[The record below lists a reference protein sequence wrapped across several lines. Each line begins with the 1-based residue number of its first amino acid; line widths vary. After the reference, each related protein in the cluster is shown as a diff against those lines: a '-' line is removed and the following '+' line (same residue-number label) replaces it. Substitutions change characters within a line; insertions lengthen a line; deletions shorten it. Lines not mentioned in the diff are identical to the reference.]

1 MFAGNLLLVKDFKEL
16 VKANKLAQGY
26 IFFGDPQIGKFTFA
40 KSMANFLENGEF
52 EISKRLLSDVM
63 TVDAAARSDSLK
75 SSSREGLS
83 QGGIDSMRELKAFLQ
98 QKPIISL
105 KKTIIID
112 NAGELTPQ
120 AQNAILK
127 ISEEP
132 TSKALIILVV
142 NQLDELLPPLL
153 SRFQKIYFGRASEE
167 DLMKFLAD
175 EYKINKQEAKV
186 LAENSYGRIGRAV
199 ELLNNPLM
207 EQMQEMA
214 EKFLKSSTAAR
225 SKTIKDLVEAQKENP
240 RLLDYFMEFL
250 IIRLRKDP
258 VKNLNLLKSALN
270 RLFLIKSYNT
280 NKRLQ
285 IEAII

>member
-40 KSMANFLENGEF
+40 KSLANFLENGEF
-52 EISKRLLSDVM
+52 EISKRLLSDVI
-63 TVDAAARSDSLK
+63 TVDAAAKQDVK
-75 SSSREGLS
+75 SSPRAGSG

-98 QKPIISL
+98 QKPVISF

-153 SRFQKIYFGRASEE
+153 SRFQKIYFGRAGEE
-167 DLMKFLAD
+167 ELINFLSD
-175 EYKINKQEAKV
+175 EYKINKQKAKV

-199 ELLNNPLM
+199 ALLNNPLM
-207 EQMQEMA
+207 PQMQEMA
-214 EKFLKSSTAAR
+214 EKFLKSPAVAR
-225 SKTIKDLVEAQKENP
+225 SRIIKDLVEAQKEDP

-250 IIRLRKDP
+250 IIKLRKDP